1 VGKNDR
7 KQESVKHEDAPPMT
21 VETETGT
28 ELKSHFLIALRQR
41 FKHEVNRL
49 TGGAMEKMLGE
60 AADTEKLSFILTY
73 VYIYH
78 WLRKNVHPEYFA
90 DVLKPFR
97 GSSRAFLMDLLQQS
111 DNDEMFVRGYI
122 DYWQNNST
130 KAPIQRQLLMQLL
143 DDHGG
148 DVNKL
153 TDAVLQRWFNLNLFT
168 KTNKIEYRDIAR
180 EERNRYSDM
189 LGQEDSARFK
199 LIDTL
204 PDIETKQLRF
214 DKLGLIPAM
223 GCPQTCRHC
232 MFIWRP
238 LMKDTPDPES
248 LFQQVNKLTDNVLF
262 TGGDLTRQLGSFYR
276 AIDSMRNIHSFAI
289 LLNGDFA
296 GSQEET
302 QNVLQKM
309 ASAIRRRPTH
319 WPRAKVIL
327 QISFDEFHQ
336 EIIADKNGELK
347 ERIPIKKI
355 ANIIEAAP
363 RYAEEIQLCLIHKQT
378 GLNFSMELFQKG
390 VFGRLATEL
399 GRRDHQVQIL
409 SASPSSRLK
418 RNPLSSDQPAQ
429 VIKDAS
435 FVLTR
440 YPDYPILLTSSTIDA
455 YGRAST
461 LDESE
466 AVREIDLLN
475 LVLKGEATNEYF
487 DTDLMF
493 WFNGWVTLFSAVHIS
508 LGNVYEDGID
518 TILMRHQKDPLRAAL
533 FKFDT
538 RLLDY
543 YQEIRNDLN
552 DKTRNATG
560 PQHLFHTLTEE
571 AEVRLHMTKR
581 LLK

>member
-1 VGKNDR
+1 
-7 KQESVKHEDAPPMT
+7 MT
-21 VETETGT
+21 AELETQS
-28 ELKSHFLIALRQR
+28 ELKTDFLIALRQR

-49 TGGAMEKMLGE
+49 TNGAMAKILGE
-60 AADTEKLSFILTY
+60 DGDTDKLSFLLTY

-78 WLRKNVHPEYFA
+78 WLRENVHPEYFT
-90 DVLKPFR
+90 DILKPFR

-111 DNDEMFVRGYI
+111 DNDEQFVRGYI
-122 DYWQNNST
+122 DYWKNNSAE
-130 KAPIQRQLLMQLL
+130 APIQRQLLMQLL

-148 DVNKL
+148 DANTL
-153 TDAVLQRWFNLNLFT
+153 TGAILQRWSDLNLFT

-189 LGQEDSARFK
+189 LGKEDSARFK
-199 LIDTL
+199 LIDAL
-204 PDIETKQLRF
+204 PDIETKNIHF

-238 LMKDTPDPES
+238 LMKDTPDPKS
-248 LFQQVNKLTDNVLF
+248 LFQQVNNLTDNVLF
-262 TGGDLTRQLGSFYR
+262 TGGDLTRQLDSFYR

-296 GSQEET
+296 ESQEET

-309 ASAIRRRPTH
+309 ASAIRRRPAH
-319 WPRAKVIL
+319 WPKAKVIL

-336 EIIADKNGELK
+336 EIIADKNGKLK
-347 ERIPIKKI
+347 ERIPVKKI
-355 ANIIEAAP
+355 ANIVESTP
-363 RYAEEIQLCLIHKQT
+363 RYAAEIQLCLIHKQT

-399 GRRDHQVQIL
+399 GRRDHQIQIL
-409 SASPSSRLK
+409 SAAPSNRLK
-418 RNPLSSDQPAQ
+418 KNPVGSDQPAQ

-440 YPDYPILLTSSTIDA
+440 YPDYPILFTSSTIDA
-455 YGRAST
+455 YGRASI

-466 AVREIDLLN
+466 SVREKDLLDQAI
-475 LVLKGEATNEYF
+475 KGEATSEYF

-518 TILMRHQKDPLRAAL
+518 RILMRYQKDPLRAAL
-533 FKFDT
+533 YKFDT
-538 RLLDY
+538 HLLDY
-543 YQEIRNDLN
+543 YQEIRTDLSH
-552 DKTRNATG
+552 KTQSATG

-571 AEVRLHMTKR
+571 TEVRLHMTQR
-581 LLK
+581 LLERNYPANR

>member
-1 VGKNDR
+1 
-7 KQESVKHEDAPPMT
+7 MT
-21 VETETGT
+21 AELETQS
-28 ELKSHFLIALRQR
+28 ELKTYFLIALRQR

-49 TGGAMEKMLGE
+49 TNGAMASMLGE
-60 AADTEKLSFILTY
+60 NTDTEKLSFLLTY

-78 WLRKNVHPEYFA
+78 WLRENVHPQYFA

-111 DNDEMFVRGYI
+111 DDDEKFVRGYI

-130 KAPIQRQLLMQLL
+130 EAPIQRQLLMQLL
-143 DDHGG
+143 DDHRG

-153 TDAVLQRWFNLNLFT
+153 TDAAIQRWSDLGLFT
-168 KTNKIEYRDIAR
+168 KTNKIEYRDTAR

-189 LGQEDSARFK
+189 LGQEDSSRLK
-199 LIDTL
+199 LIDAL
-204 PDIETKQLRF
+204 PDIESKQLRF

-248 LFQQVNKLTDNVLF
+248 LFQQVNNLTDNVLF
-262 TGGDLTRQLGSFYR
+262 TGGDLTRQLDSFYR

-296 GSQEET
+296 ESQEET
-302 QNVLQKM
+302 QKVLQKM
-309 ASAIRRRPTH
+309 ASAIRRRPAH

-336 EIIADKNGELK
+336 EIIADKNGKLK
-347 ERIPIKKI
+347 ERIPVKKI
-355 ANIIEAAP
+355 ANIVESTP
-363 RYAEEIQLCLIHKQT
+363 RYAAEIQLCLIHKQT

-409 SASPSSRLK
+409 SASPSNRLK
-418 RNPLSSDQPAQ
+418 KNPVGSDQPAQ

-435 FVLTR
+435 FILTR
-440 YPDYPILLTSSTIDA
+440 HPDYPILFTSSTIDA
-455 YGRAST
+455 YGRASI

-466 AVREIDLLN
+466 SVREKDLLN
-475 LVLKGEATNEYF
+475 QVLQGEATSEYF

-508 LGNVYEDGID
+508 LGNVYEDGINR
-518 TILMRHQKDPLRAAL
+518 ILMRYQKDPLRVAL
-533 FKFDT
+533 YKFDT

-543 YQEIRNDLN
+543 YQETRTDLKEKIN
-552 DKTRNATG
+552 NATG

-571 AEVRLHMTKR
+571 AEVRLHVTQR
-581 LLK
+581 LLERNYSAVS

>member
-1 VGKNDR
+1 
-7 KQESVKHEDAPPMT
+7 MT
-21 VETETGT
+21 TEPETHP
-28 ELKSHFLIALRQR
+28 ELKTDYLIALRQR

-49 TGGAMEKMLGE
+49 TSGAMAKMLGE
-60 AADTEKLSFILTY
+60 EVDAKKLSFILTY

-78 WLRKNVHPEYFA
+78 WLRENIYPEYFA

-111 DNDEMFVRGYI
+111 DSDEMFVRGYI
-122 DYWQNNST
+122 DYWQNNSSE
-130 KAPIQRQLLMQLL
+130 APIQRQLLMRLL
-143 DDHGG
+143 DEHGG
-148 DVNKL
+148 DANKL
-153 TDAVLQRWFNLNLFT
+153 TGAILQRWSDLGLFT
-168 KTNKIEYRDIAR
+168 KTRKIEYRDIAR

-199 LIDTL
+199 LIDAL
-204 PDIETKQLRF
+204 PDIETKQIRF

-238 LMKDTPDPES
+238 LMKDTPDPEP
-248 LFQQVNKLTDNVLF
+248 LFQQVSKLTDNVLF
-262 TGGDLTRQLGSFYR
+262 TGGDLTRQLDSFYH
-276 AIDSMRNIHSFAI
+276 AISTMQEIRSFAI

-296 GSQEET
+296 NSQEET
-302 QNVLQKM
+302 PKVLSKM
-309 ASAIRRRPTH
+309 ASAIRRRPAH
-319 WPRAKVIL
+319 WPKAKVVL

-336 EIIADKNGELK
+336 EIIADKNGKLK

-355 ANIIEAAP
+355 ANIVESAP

-409 SASPSSRLK
+409 SASPSNRLK
-418 RNPLSSDQPAQ
+418 KNPIGPDQPAQ

-440 YPDYPILLTSSTIDA
+440 HPNYPILFTSSTIDA
-455 YGRAST
+455 YGRASL

-466 AVREIDLLN
+466 SIKERDLLGQA
-475 LVLKGEATNEYF
+475 LKGEATNEYF

-493 WFNGWVTLFSAVHIS
+493 WFNGWVTLFSAVHMSI
-508 LGNVYEDGID
+508 GNVYEDGID
-518 TILMRHQKDPLRAAL
+518 AVLMRHQKDPMTTAL
-533 FKFDT
+533 YKFDT

-543 YQEIRNDLN
+543 YQEIRPDLN
-552 DKTRNATG
+552 EKIHNATG

-571 AEVRLHMTKR
+571 AEVRLYMTKR
-581 LLK
+581 LLD

>member
-1 VGKNDR
+1 
-7 KQESVKHEDAPPMT
+7 MT
-21 VETETGT
+21 VELESQS
-28 ELKSHFLIALRQR
+28 ELITSFLITMRQR

-49 TGGAMEKMLGE
+49 TNGAMAKMLGE
-60 AADTEKLSFILTY
+60 KTDTEKLSFLLTY
-73 VYIYH
+73 IYIYH
-78 WLRKNVHPEYFA
+78 WLRENIHPQYFA

-97 GSSRAFLMDLLQQS
+97 GSSRAFLMDLLRQS
-111 DNDEMFVRGYI
+111 DNDEIFVRGYI
-122 DYWQNNST
+122 DYWKKNST
-130 KAPIQRQLLMQLL
+130 EAPIQRHLLMQLL

-148 DVNKL
+148 DENKL
-153 TDAVLQRWFNLNLFT
+153 TGAILQRWSNLDLFT

-199 LIDTL
+199 LIDAL
-204 PDIETKQLRF
+204 PDIETKQLCF

-262 TGGDLTRQLGSFYR
+262 TGGDLTRQLDSFYR
-276 AIDSMRNIHSFAI
+276 AISTMQNIHSFAI

-296 GSQEET
+296 ESQEET
-302 QNVLQKM
+302 QKVLQNM
-309 ASAIRRRPTH
+309 ASAIRRRPVN
-319 WPRAKVIL
+319 WPKAKVVL

-336 EIIADKNGELK
+336 EIIADKKGKLK
-347 ERIPIKKI
+347 ERIPIRKI
-355 ANIIEAAP
+355 ANIVESAP

-390 VFGRLATEL
+390 VFGRLVTEL

-409 SASPSSRLK
+409 SASPSARLK
-418 RNPLSSDQPAQ
+418 KNPTGSDQPAQ

-440 YPDYPILLTSSTIDA
+440 YPDYPILFTSSTIDA
-455 YGRAST
+455 YGRASI
-461 LDESE
+461 LEESE
-466 AVREIDLLN
+466 SVREKDLLN
-475 LVLKGEATNEYF
+475 QVLQGEATSEYF

-508 LGNVYEDGID
+508 LGNVYEEGID
-518 TILMRHQKDPLRAAL
+518 RILMRHQKDPLRVAL
-533 FKFDT
+533 YKFDT

-543 YQEIRNDLN
+543 YQETRTDLN
-552 DKTRNATG
+552 DKVQNATG

-571 AEVRLHMTKR
+571 AEVRLHMTQR
-581 LLK
+581 LLEPQSIV

>member
-1 VGKNDR
+1 
-7 KQESVKHEDAPPMT
+7 MT
-21 VETETGT
+21 T
-28 ELKSHFLIALRQR
+28 ELEIHSELKTNYLIALRQR

-49 TGGAMEKMLGE
+49 TNGAMAKMLGE
-60 AADTEKLSFILTY
+60 EADTEKLSFLLTY

-78 WLRKNVHPEYFA
+78 WLRENVYPEYFT

-122 DYWQNNST
+122 DYWQHNST
-130 KAPIQRQLLMQLL
+130 EAPIQRQLLMQLL

-153 TDAVLQRWFNLNLFT
+153 TDAVLQRWSDLGLFT

-189 LGQEDSARFK
+189 LGHEDSARFK
-199 LIDTL
+199 LIDAL
-204 PDIETKQLRF
+204 PDIEYRDFRF

-238 LMKDTPDPES
+238 LMKDTPDPEP
-248 LFQQVNKLTDNVLF
+248 LFQQVSKLTDNVLF
-262 TGGDLTRQLGSFYR
+262 TGGDLTRQLDSFYH
-276 AIDSMRNIHSFAI
+276 AIRTMQEIRSFAI

-296 GSQEET
+296 NSQEET
-302 QNVLQKM
+302 QKVLSKM
-309 ASAIRRRPTH
+309 ASAIRRRPVN
-319 WPRAKVIL
+319 WPKAKVVL
-327 QISFDEFHQ
+327 QISLDEFHQ
-336 EIIADKNGELK
+336 EIIADKNGKLK

-355 ANIIEAAP
+355 ANIVEATP

-409 SASPSSRLK
+409 SASPSNRLK
-418 RNPLSSDQPAQ
+418 KNPIGPDQPAQ

-435 FVLTR
+435 FILTR
-440 YPDYPILLTSSTIDA
+440 YPDYPILFTSSTIDA
-455 YGRAST
+455 YGRASI
-461 LDESE
+461 LEESE
-466 AVREIDLLN
+466 SVNEKDLLDQ
-475 LVLKGEATNEYF
+475 VLKGEATSEYF

-518 TILMRHQKDPLRAAL
+518 RILMRYQKDPLRAAL
-533 FKFDT
+533 YKFDT

-543 YQEIRNDLN
+543 YQEIRTDLSN
-552 DKTRNATG
+552 KTQNATG

-571 AEVRLHMTKR
+571 AEARLHMTQR
-581 LLK
+581 LLEQPV